1 MAKLAFLGL
10 GAMGAP
16 MAARLIQAGHEVTV
30 WNRTRSRARA
40 VEGAAGVADSP
51 ADAARDAEAVVTMLE
66 NPQAVSEVVLGPE
79 GVAAGAAPGTTLL
92 EMSTIGPDALA
103 EIRGR
108 LPEGL
113 ELIDA
118 PVLGS
123 VSNAEDGSLN
133 VFVGSSEEAFGRWR
147 EVLSAFGNP
156 MHLGGPGAGAAMK
169 LVANSTL
176 AGVITVAGEA
186 LALADGFGLD
196 PQRALE
202 GVLKTPIG
210 PAVQRKVD
218 KIESDRYDPSF
229 RLALMLKDMR
239 LVNDAARRREVDLKV
254 AQAAERWV
262 EQAAE
267 HGLGDCDYSA
277 VVAEIRRREASC

>member
-16 MAARLIQAGHEVTV
+16 MAARLIAAGHEVAV
-30 WNRTRSRARA
+30 WNRTPSRAQA
-40 VEGAAGVADSP
+40 VSGAARVAESP
-51 ADAARDAEAVVTMLE
+51 ADAARGADAVITMLE
-66 NPQAVSEVVLGPE
+66 NPQAVSEVLLGDD
-79 GVAAGAAPGTTLL
+79 GVAAGAGPGATLI

-103 EIRGR
+103 EIRER
-108 LPEGL
+108 LPEGV
-113 ELIDA
+113 ELVDA

-123 VSNAEDGSLN
+123 VSNAEDGSLD
-133 VFVGSSEEAFGRWR
+133 VFVGASEEAFERWR
-147 EVLSAFGNP
+147 DVLSALGTP
-156 MHLGGPGAGAAMK
+156 MHLGPPGSGAAMK

-196 PQRALE
+196 QQRALE
-202 GVLKTPIG
+202 ALLKTPIG
-210 PAVQRKVD
+210 PGIRRKLD

-239 LVNDAARRREVDLKV
+239 LVLDAAQRRQVELRV
-254 AQAAERWV
+254 ADAAARWV
-262 EQAAE
+262 QQAGE

-277 VVAEIRRREASC
+277 VVAEIRGRDATC